1 MVTELF
7 NFLSVYMF
15 AFGHLFSIQN
25 ITGAESW
32 YSSVQQSVGACV
44 NGYLTSIIHESLIF

>member
-7 NFLSVYMF
+7 NFLSAYMF

-44 NGYLTSIIHESLIF
+44 NGYLTRIIHESLIF